1 MYILSSEDPFN
12 SSFLERLRQAS
23 KTDNMAAASNAL
35 YGPTV
40 DKYGDYFDDIK
51 EDLKQANMDVLYR
64 TYVSKMFMY
73 SSGAIVLGFIA
84 GLFYSLQMGLPTLD
98 IIRYTIGA
106 PMAAGLLIFGSMYLY
121 PSQKAKSRQ
130 KSIDSNLPFALNHL
144 GAIATSGISPTA
156 MFELLNTF
164 EEYGGISNEA
174 GEISRRVNVFGEDL
188 TTALRDVAE
197 RSPSDD
203 WSEVLYGIIS
213 TVETGGSLKSYLQ
226 EKADEA
232 IFEYNMEKE
241 KEIER
246 LSTYASFYTAILI
259 AAPVF
264 LVVVLAVMNLLGGQI
279 AGFAI
284 RDLMW
289 MGVHVVIP
297 VINGLFV
304 IFLALTVD

>member
-1 MYILSSEDPFN
+1 
-12 SSFLERLRQAS
+12 
-23 KTDNMAAASNAL
+23 
-35 YGPTV
+35 
-40 DKYGDYFDDIK
+40 
-51 EDLKQANMDVLYR
+51 
-64 TYVSKMFMY
+64 
-73 SSGAIVLGFIA
+73 
-84 GLFYSLQMGLPTLD
+84 
-98 IIRYTIGA
+98 
-106 PMAAGLLIFGSMYLY
+106 
-121 PSQKAKSRQ
+121 
-130 KSIDSNLPFALNHL
+130 
-144 GAIATSGISPTA
+144 

-264 LVVVLAVMNLLGGQI
+264 LVVTLAVMNLLGGQI

-289 MGVHVVIP
+289 MGVHVAIP
-297 VINGLFV
+297 VINSLFV
-304 IFLALTVD
+304 IFLAITVD

>member
-1 MYILSSEDPFN
+1 MSSNDPFN
-12 SSFLERLRQAS
+12 SSFLERLKQAS
-23 KTDNMAAASNAL
+23 KTQNTSAAANAL
-35 YGPTV
+35 YGSTV

-64 TYVSKMFMY
+64 TYVSKMFLY
-73 SSGAIVLGFIA
+73 STGAVVLGFVA
-84 GLFYSLQMGLPTLD
+84 GLFYSIQMSLPLID
-98 IIRYTIGA
+98 IMRFTIGA
-106 PMAAGLLIFGSMYLY
+106 PLAAGFLIFGSMYLY
-121 PSQKAKSRQ
+121 PAQKAKKR
-130 KSIDSNLPFALNHL
+130 KKRIDSNLPFALNHL

-164 EEYGGISNEA
+164 EEYGGISDEA

-197 RSPSDD
+197 RSPSED

-213 TVETGGSLKSYLQ
+213 TVETGGSLKSYLE

-297 VINGLFV
+297 VINSLFV

>member
-1 MYILSSEDPFN
+1 MSSEDPFN
-12 SSFLERLRQAS
+12 SSFLERVKQAS
-23 KTDNMAAASNAL
+23 KTTNTSAAANAL
-35 YGPTV
+35 FGPTV
-40 DKYGDYFDDIK
+40 DKYGEYFDDIK
-51 EDLKQANMDVLYR
+51 EDLKQADMDVLYR
-64 TYVSKMFMY
+64 TYVSKMFLY
-73 SSGAIVLGFIA
+73 STSAIILGFMA
-84 GLFYSLQMGLPTLD
+84 GLIYSIQMSLPLIE
-98 IIRYTIGA
+98 IIRFTIGA
-106 PMAAGLLIFGSMYLY
+106 PIAAGLLVFGSMYLY
-121 PSQKAKSRQ
+121 PSQRSKSRE

-164 EEYGGISNEA
+164 DEYGGISDEA

-213 TVETGGSLKSYLQ
+213 TVETGGSLKSYLG

-297 VINGLFV
+297 VINSLFV
-304 IFLALTVD
+304 IFLAITVD

>member
-1 MYILSSEDPFN
+1 MSSNDPFE
-12 SSFLERLRQAS
+12 SSFLDRLRQAS
-23 KTDNMAAASNAL
+23 QTNNSNAAANAL
-35 YGPTV
+35 FGPLV
-40 DKYGDYFDDIK
+40 DKYGDYFEDIK
-51 EDLKQANMDVLYR
+51 TDLKQANMDVLYR
-64 TYVSKMFMY
+64 TYVSKMFLY
-73 SSGAIVLGFIA
+73 STGAVVLGFIT
-84 GLFYSLQMGLPTLD
+84 GLFYSIQIGLPITSS
-98 IIRYTIGA
+98 IRYAIGA
-106 PMAAGLLIFGSMYLY
+106 PIAAGLVVFGAMYLY
-121 PSQKAKSRQ
+121 PAQKAKSRK
-130 KSIDSNLPFALNHL
+130 KSIEKNLPFALNHL

-197 RSPSDD
+197 RSPSED

-232 IFEYNMEKE
+232 IFDYNIEKE

-264 LVVVLAVMNLLGGQI
+264 LVVTLAVMNLLGGQI

-284 RDLMW
+284 KDLMW
-289 MGVHVVIP
+289 MGIHLIIP

-304 IFLALTVD
+304 VFLAITVD

>member
-1 MYILSSEDPFN
+1 MSSGDPFS
-12 SSFLERLRQAS
+12 SSFFERLKQAS
-23 KTDNMAAASNAL
+23 QTENISAAANAL

-40 DKYGDYFDDIK
+40 DTYGEYFEDIK
-51 EDLKQANMDVLYR
+51 TDLKQANMDVLYR
-64 TYVSKMFMY
+64 TYVSKMFLY
-73 SSGAIVLGFIA
+73 STSIIVLGFMA
-84 GLFYSLQMGLPTLD
+84 GLLYSIQMGLPPIQL
-98 IIRYTIGA
+98 IRYTIGA
-106 PMAAGLLIFGSMYLY
+106 PIAAGLLVFGAMYLY
-121 PSQKAKSRQ
+121 PSHKAKQRK
-130 KSIDSNLPFALNHL
+130 KSIDTNLPFALNHL

-213 TVETGGSLKSYLQ
+213 TVETGGSLKSYLK

-289 MGVHVVIP
+289 MGVHVIIP

-304 IFLALTVD
+304 IFLAITVD

>member
-1 MYILSSEDPFN
+1 MSSDPF
-12 SSFLERLRQAS
+12 STSFLERLKQTA
-23 KTDNMAAASNAL
+23 KTKNLDAAANAL
-35 YGPTV
+35 FGPTV
-40 DKYGDYFDDIK
+40 DKYGGPFEDLK
-51 EDLKQANMDVLYR
+51 EDLNHANMDVLYR
-64 TYVSKMFMY
+64 TYVSKIFLY
-73 SSGAIVLGFIA
+73 SISGFILGIVA
-84 GLFYSLQMGLPTLD
+84 GFIYVWYADPS
-98 IIRYTIGA
+98 IVNAVRYTIGVPFA
-106 PMAAGLLIFGSMYLY
+106 FGLLVFGFMYLY
-121 PSQKAKSRQ
+121 PAQRAKTR
-130 KSIDSNLPFALNHL
+130 KKNIEENLPFALNHL

-164 EEYGGISNEA
+164 EEYGGISKEA

-188 TTALRDVAE
+188 TTALREVAK

-213 TVETGGSLKSYLQ
+213 TVETGGSLKSYLK

-232 IFEYNMEKE
+232 IFEYNLERE

-264 LVVVLAVMNLLGGQI
+264 LVVILAVMNLLGGQI
-279 AGFAI
+279 GGFAI

-289 MGVHVVIP
+289 LGVHVIIP
-297 VINGLFV
+297 VINALFV
-304 IFLALTVD
+304 AFLALTVD

>member
-1 MYILSSEDPFN
+1 MTESKNPFN
-12 SSFLERLRQAS
+12 SSFLERLNQAS
-23 KTDNMAAASNAL
+23 KTNNMSAAANAL
-35 YGPTV
+35 FGPTV

-51 EDLKQANMDVLYR
+51 EDLKQADMDVLYR
-64 TYVSKMFMY
+64 TYVSQMFLY
-73 SSGAIVLGFIA
+73 SSGAVVLGFLA
-84 GLFYSLQMGLPTLD
+84 GMLYSIQMQLPVLQ
-98 IIRYTIGA
+98 IIRFAIGVPIA
-106 PMAAGLLIFGSMYLY
+106 LGLAIFGFMYLY
-121 PSQKAKSRQ
+121 PSQKAKSRK

-164 EEYGGISNEA
+164 EEYGGISKEA

-188 TTALRDVAE
+188 TTALREVAE

-213 TVETGGSLKSYLQ
+213 TVETGGSLKSYLE

-289 MGVHVVIP
+289 MGVHVIIP